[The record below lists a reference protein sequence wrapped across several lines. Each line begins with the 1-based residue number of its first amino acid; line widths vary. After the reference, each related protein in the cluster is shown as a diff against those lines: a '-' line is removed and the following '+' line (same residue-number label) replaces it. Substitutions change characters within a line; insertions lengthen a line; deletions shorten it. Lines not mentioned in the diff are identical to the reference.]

1 MKLLLDTHIWVWSI
15 LDRERLAR
23 NLISA
28 LENPENELWLSPISL
43 WEVLTLCQKQRLT
56 LYPNPQAW
64 ITNALDA
71 VPMREAQ
78 ITYQVAQETARVQLP
93 HRDPADRFLVATAR
107 VFDLTLV
114 TADQNLLRSKQ
125 VRTLANRRT
134 AGST

>member
-1 MKLLLDTHIWVWSI
+1 MRLLLDTHIWVWSA
-15 LDRERLAR
+15 LDRARLSNRLTA
-23 NLISA
+23 A
-28 LENPENELWLSPISL
+28 LENPSNELWLSPISL

-56 LYPNPQAW
+56 LHPNPQAW
-64 ITNALDA
+64 IANALDA

-114 TADQNLLRSKQ
+114 TADENLLNARQ
-125 VRTLANRRT
+125 VPVLANR
-134 AGST
+134 